1 MRKALFFRLY
11 EATPI
16 CASILPECWSGVID
30 TCANTRRVESLNYV
44 KDDFMMD
51 NPTDFVRKLLDES
64 KTKNSKSYEYRI
76 EALKAAGKETFHI
89 ESTVQRA
96 ISNLEADKRS
106 FVIYGEPQSGKTEM
120 MIALTAKL
128 LDRGFRLVIIL
139 MNDSLALLH
148 QNLTRFKKAGLRTI
162 PVNYRELLDQAADME
177 SKPRVVFSKKNAS
190 DLRKLIELVRKTQDA
205 VVIDDEADYATP
217 NSKVNKEDVSTIN
230 DLTGQLVG
238 VGYYI
243 GVTATPARLD
253 LNHTHLNEA
262 GCWVDFTP
270 HSNYTGQNIF
280 FPTLIAETKKF
291 TLTLLP
297 DDNDDPKYL
306 RRALFS
312 FLVNSAYLNLTRG
325 PRSYT
330 MLVHTSGKKEDH
342 HHDSEDVNNL
352 LKTLMDDGNLRQAKL
367 FEEIFKLAEAKY
379 SSEAPKI
386 VEYIMDRIESAYPI
400 VMNSDHAS
408 DITVAEDPPSPFTI
422 VIGGNS
428 ISRGVTF
435 GNLLSMFFTRDAKHK
450 IQQDTYIQRARMFG
464 SRGDILQYFELS
476 IPRRLYADWRR
487 AFIFHRLSLESR
499 KNGNGI
505 PVWHEGMRVK
515 VAANSS
521 IDMSRVTFDRGEM
534 GFPKFN
540 YSQDVLDIFRD
551 STVSDFDKLVKLG
564 EIIPP
569 DSLPRYLIDFIHS
582 FSGYDEKSLVIHRPR
597 SIMEMREGVRGYV
610 DYEDISRSRG
620 LTGGGDLRNK
630 FKPEASHHIFI
641 FTNDRNEA
649 RIIYKFNENVSF
661 IKGKS

>member
-1 MRKALFFRLY
+1 MNNTDLVRAL
-11 EATPI
+11 
-16 CASILPECWSGVID
+16 ID
-30 TCANTRRVESLNYV
+30 
-44 KDDFMMD
+44 K
-51 NPTDFVRKLLDES
+51 S
-64 KTKNSKSYEYRI
+64 KTKNSDSYRYRI
-76 EALKAAGKETFHI
+76 EALKAGGKETSHI
-89 ESTVQRA
+89 ESTVHRA
-96 ISNLEADKRS
+96 ISNLETGEKS

-128 LDRGFRLVIIL
+128 LDQGFRLVIIL

-162 PVNYRELLDQAADME
+162 PVNYKELLDHATDMG

-190 DLRKLIELVRKTQDA
+190 DLRKLIELVRKTPDA

-217 NSKVNKEDVSTIN
+217 NSKINKEDVSTIN

-238 VGYYI
+238 IGCYI

-253 LNHTHLNEA
+253 LNYTHLNEA
-262 GCWVDFTP
+262 ECWVDFLP

-280 FPTLIAETKKF
+280 FPTLIAEAKKF

-306 RRALFS
+306 RRALFG
-312 FLVNSAYLNLTRG
+312 FLVNSAYLNLTKS
-325 PRSYT
+325 PRNYT
-330 MLVHTSGKKEDH
+330 MLIHTSGRKEDH
-342 HHDSEDVNNL
+342 HNDSEDVNKL
-352 LKTLMDDGNLRQAKL
+352 IKILMDNDNPRQAKL
-367 FEEIFKLAEAKY
+367 FENILEIAEVKY
-379 SSEAPKI
+379 GSGAPKI
-386 VEYIMDRIESAYPI
+386 VEYILDHLESVYPI
-400 VMNSDHAS
+400 IMNSDHAS

-422 VIGGNS
+422 IIGGNS

-476 IPRRLYADWRR
+476 IPKRLYADWRR

-521 IDMSRVTFDRGEM
+521 IDMSRVTFDKGEM

-540 YSQDVLDIFRD
+540 CSPDVLDIFKD
-551 STVSDFDKLVKLG
+551 GAMSDFDKLSRLEG
-564 EIIPP
+564 MINT
-569 DSLPRYLIDFIHS
+569 DSLPKYLIDFIHS
-582 FSGYDEKSLVIHRPR
+582 FSGYNEESLVIHQPR
-597 SIMEMREGVRGYV
+597 SIMGMHERNV
-610 DYEDISRSRG
+610 DYEDISRPKG
-620 LTGGGDLRNK
+620 LTSGGHLRSK
-630 FKPEASHHIFI
+630 AKPEASHHIFV
-641 FTNDRNEA
+641 FTNNRDDA